1 MDTYTD
7 KKGEKGDCVDSDS
20 PTIRI
25 ILKSQDV
32 KNLDYVAAKIA
43 SAAKEKGFSVK
54 GPRFMPTKTLIIT
67 TRLSPCGEG
76 KNILKTR
83 YQHLW

>member
-7 KKGEKGDCVDSDS
+7 KKGEKGDYVDADS

-32 KNLDYVAAKIA
+32 KNLDYVATKIQT
-43 SAAKEKGFSVK
+43 SAKEKGFTVK
-54 GPRFMPTKTLIIT
+54 GPRFMPTKILRIT

-76 KNILKTR
+76 KVFCYI
-83 YQHLW
+83 

>member
-7 KKGEKGDCVDSDS
+7 KKGEKGDYVDADS

-32 KNLDYVAAKIA
+32 KNLDYVASKII
-43 SAAKEKGFSVK
+43 SSAKEKGFTAK
-54 GPRFMPTKTLIIT
+54 GPRFMPTKNLIIT

-76 KNILKTR
+76 K
-83 YQHLW
+83 Y

>member
-1 MDTYTD
+1 MDTYTE
-7 KKGEKGDCVDSDS
+7 KKGDKGDYIDADS

-32 KNLDYVAAKIA
+32 KNLDYVAGKIV
-43 SAAKEKGFSVK
+43 SAAKEKGFTAK

-76 KNILKTR
+76 KCLVI
-83 YQHLW
+83 

>member
-7 KKGEKGDCVDSDS
+7 KKGEKGDYIDSDS

-32 KNLDYVAAKIA
+32 KNLDYVAGKITL
-43 SAAKEKGFSVK
+43 AAKEKGFSAK

-76 KNILKTR
+76 KNII
-83 YQHLW
+83 